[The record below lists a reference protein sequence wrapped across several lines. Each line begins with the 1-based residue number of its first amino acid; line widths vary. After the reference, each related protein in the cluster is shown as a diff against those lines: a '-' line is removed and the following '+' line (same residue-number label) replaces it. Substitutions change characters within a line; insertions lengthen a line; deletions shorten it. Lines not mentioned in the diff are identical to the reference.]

1 MGKIDELIN
10 RLAHTK
16 IQTVPLWSVTAWDKK
31 FNAVDKAM
39 QKKIVR
45 YKYLLAKDLEKLVVP
60 NGTIRIL
67 YTTKDVAYT
76 TEKLASG
83 YISEGEVVAIP
94 WGGNPTV
101 KYYNGKFVTG
111 DNRIVTALDK
121 TTLDNKYLFYWM
133 DGETKTLASFYRGAG
148 IKHPSMVSVLT
159 MEIPLPPLAEQKEIV
174 EILDTFTGMIDNLQ
188 KELEQRQKQFE
199 HYRDQLLTFKE
210 DECKYSKL
218 ADVCEVINGR
228 AYKQSELL
236 SDGKYR
242 VLRVGN
248 FFSNDSWYYSNLEL
262 DDKNYCQKG
271 DLLYAWSASFGPR
284 IWKEEKVVFHYHIW
298 KMACSDGLDRVFFYY
313 WLQSHDMER
322 QVSSGKHG
330 ATMAHLTK
338 KLMESLMIPVPSLE
352 KQQEIVDKL
361 DTFEA
366 LISNIKQ
373 EIELRQKQYEYYREK
388 LLTFE

>member
-1 MGKIDELIN
+1 MGKIDELIKQFCPDGVKSAKLGDICN
-10 RLAHTK
+10 ILDSKRKPITKGKRIRGNCPYYGANGIQDYVDGYLFDGIYLLLGEDGSVINNDKSPVLNWAVGKIWVNNHAHILSEK
-16 IQTVPLWSVTAWDKK
+16 KEDALLRYLYYALQTCDVSS
-31 FNAVDKAM
+31 
-39 QKKIVR
+39 IVR
-45 YKYLLAKDLEKLVVP
+45 
-60 NGTIRIL
+60 GTPPKINQANLRNI
-67 YTTKDVAYT
+67 
-76 TEKLASG
+76 
-83 YISEGEVVAIP
+83 
-94 WGGNPTV
+94 
-101 KYYNGKFVTG
+101 
-111 DNRIVTALDK
+111 
-121 TTLDNKYLFYWM
+121 
-133 DGETKTLASFYRGAG
+133 
-148 IKHPSMVSVLT
+148 
-159 MEIPLPPLAEQKEIV
+159 EIPLPPLAVQKEIV
-174 EILDTFTGMIDNLQ
+174 EILDAFTGMIDNLQ

-352 KQQEIVDKL
+352 TQQEIVDKL

>member
-1 MGKIDELIN
+1 MGKMDELIKQFCPN
-10 RLAHTK
+10 GVEVVELGK
-16 IQTVPLWSVTAWDKK
+16 IAKLVRGKVISKKYVLDNNGEYPVYSSQTSNNGEFGRINTYMFDGDYVTWTTDGAYAGTVFRRTGK
-31 FNAVDKAM
+31 FNITNICGLIKLEVSSISVGFLYYWLAITA
-39 QKKIVR
+39 KKYVNR
-45 YKYLLAKDLEKLVVP
+45 ATDNPKLMS
-60 NGTIRIL
+60 N
-67 YTTKDVAYT
+67 
-76 TEKLASG
+76 
-83 YISEGEVVAIP
+83 VVA
-94 WGGNPTV
+94 T
-101 KYYNGKFVTG
+101 
-111 DNRIVTALDK
+111 
-121 TTLDNKYLFYWM
+121 
-133 DGETKTLASFYRGAG
+133 
-148 IKHPSMVSVLT
+148 IKV
-159 MEIPLPPLAEQKEIV
+159 PLPPLAVQKEIV
-174 EILDTFTGMIDNLQ
+174 GILDTFAGMIDNLQ
-188 KELEQRQKQFE
+188 KELKQRQKQFE

>member
-1 MGKIDELIN
+1 MGKIDELIKQLCPDGVKSVILGEVCKTLKKGTLKTTELVEGGEYPVIN
-10 RLAHTK
+10 SGRDWYGFYDNFNNLGNAITIAARGEYAGFVTYVKEPFWAGGLCYPYRSVDENILITK
-16 IQTVPLWSVTAWDKK
+16 FLFYVLKNKERENMD
-31 FNAVDKAM
+31 
-39 QKKIVR
+39 
-45 YKYLLAKDLEKLVVP
+45 KLVARGSIP
-60 NGTIRIL
+60 ALNKGSF
-67 YTTKDVAYT
+67 
-76 TEKLASG
+76 EK
-83 YISEGEVVAIP
+83 I
-94 WGGNPTV
+94 
-101 KYYNGKFVTG
+101 
-111 DNRIVTALDK
+111 
-121 TTLDNKYLFYWM
+121 
-133 DGETKTLASFYRGAG
+133 
-148 IKHPSMVSVLT
+148 
-159 MEIPLPPLAEQKEIV
+159 EIPLPPLAVQKEIAEV
-174 EILDTFTGMIDNLQ
+174 LDTFTGMIDNLQ